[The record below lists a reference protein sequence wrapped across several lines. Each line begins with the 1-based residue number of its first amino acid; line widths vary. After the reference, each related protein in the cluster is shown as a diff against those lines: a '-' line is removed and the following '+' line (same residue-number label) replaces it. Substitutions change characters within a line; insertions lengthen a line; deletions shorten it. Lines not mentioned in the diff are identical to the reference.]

1 MSHVVTLAEEH
12 ETFRNE
18 LASVA
23 RDGRRKWI
31 YARQPSG
38 RFYRARTVVS
48 WFLLAFLFSAPFVD
62 IGGKYLILGVTY
74 RRWAK
79 RLGKKKALVALG
91 HKILVVIYRLL
102 KDRTDYKERWT
113 PSAAA

>member
-1 MSHVVTLAEEH
+1 MVVTLAEEH

-48 WFLLAFLFSAPFVD
+48 WFLLAFLLLRAV
-62 IGGKYLILGVTY
+62 
-74 RRWAK
+74 RR
-79 RLGKKKALVALG
+79 R
-91 HKILVVIYRLL
+91 
-102 KDRTDYKERWT
+102 
-113 PSAAA
+113 SAASR

>member
-1 MSHVVTLAEEH
+1 MAHVVTPAEEH

-31 YARQPSG
+31 HARQPSG

-48 WFLLAFLFSAPFVD
+48 WVLLGFLFSAPFVE
-62 IGGKYLILGVTY
+62 IGGQPLMMLNVLE
-74 RRWAK
+74 RRFV
-79 RLGKKKALVALG
+79 LFGLVAVPVTVCCAVLP
-91 HKILVVIYRLL
+91 LALR
-102 KDRTDYKERWT
+102 
-113 PSAAA
+113 

>member
-62 IGGKYLILGVTY
+62 IGGQPLMMLNVLE
-74 RRWAK
+74 RRFVLFGMLF
-79 RLGKKKALVALG
+79 RPQDFHLVVLVALTV
-91 HKILVVIYRLL
+91 LVTLALSTVTIGRV
-102 KDRTDYKERWT
+102 W
-113 PSAAA
+113 

>member
-1 MSHVVTLAEEH
+1 MSFDNALPEDH

-38 RFYRARTVVS
+38 GLYRART
-48 WFLLAFLFSAPFVD
+48 
-62 IGGKYLILGVTY
+62 
-74 RRWAK
+74 
-79 RLGKKKALVALG
+79 ALSC
-91 HKILVVIYRLL
+91 IR
-102 KDRTDYKERWT
+102 
-113 PSAAA
+113 